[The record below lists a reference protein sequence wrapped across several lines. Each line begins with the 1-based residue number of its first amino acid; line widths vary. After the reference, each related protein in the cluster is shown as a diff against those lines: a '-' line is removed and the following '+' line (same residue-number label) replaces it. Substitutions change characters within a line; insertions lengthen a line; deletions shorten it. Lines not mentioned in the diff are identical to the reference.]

1 MLLELYGV
9 ITILLVL
16 LFAYSEIGQRKKPV
30 GVFASLL
37 LLLFGIL
44 FIISDVH
51 YVSGYI
57 EQSVSDPMN
66 LTMNKTITP
75 VMITATLPAPPFP
88 TWVTFGGLIGTSI
101 LLLSMW
107 GLLHYSDEFVF

>member
-57 EQSVSDPMN
+57 EQ
-66 LTMNKTITP
+66 TITP

>member
-9 ITILLVL
+9 ITIFLIL
-16 LFAYSEIGQRKKPV
+16 LFAYAEIGQRKKPV

-37 LLLFGIL
+37 LLLYGML

-51 YVSGYI
+51 YIAGTI
-57 EQSVSDPMN
+57 DTSVDN
-66 LTMNKTITP
+66 GAGTIVTTKTPT
-75 VMITATLPAPPFP
+75 VVTATLPAPPFP
-88 TWVTFGGLIGTSI
+88 AFVTFGGLLGMSA
-101 LLLSMW
+101 LLLSLW